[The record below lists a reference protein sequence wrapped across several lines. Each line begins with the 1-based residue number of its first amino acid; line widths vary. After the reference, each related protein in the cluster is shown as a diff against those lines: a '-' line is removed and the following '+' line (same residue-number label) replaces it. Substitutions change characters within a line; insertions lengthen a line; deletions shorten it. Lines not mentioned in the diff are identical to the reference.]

1 MFQHFQL
8 LVFQKSVTAGV
19 HVYVVMLISP
29 LSPHRRVKIPAPLGG
44 KLAFNTLTECFKWSE
59 PNTFSFV
66 GCRIRNIEPWRE
78 ITGPKKGHYMHSPK
92 FYGNIRERYFYFLFY
107 QILCL
112 KPSVKD
118 PTPTTHS
125 FQNLIKCCYGNIW
138 VYHCNLT
145 VIWRVQGSSVMNNGI
160 RKKKVLWH
168 HFRIWNVN

>member
-29 LSPHRRVKIPAPLGG
+29 FSPHRRVKIPAPLGG

-92 FYGNIRERYFYFLFY
+92 FYGNIRERYFYFFILSNSLFKA
-107 QILCL
+107 QCQRPNPH
-112 KPSVKD
+112 KPFLSKPD
-118 PTPTTHS
+118 KMLLWEYMGLS
-125 FQNLIKCCYGNIW
+125 LYNYDWYLE
-138 VYHCNLT
+138 
-145 VIWRVQGSSVMNNGI
+145 SS
-160 RKKKVLWH
+160 
-168 HFRIWNVN
+168 RIFGHE